1 VFQYDA
7 GTWIMSQSLS
17 NQRSGYKRPIRRM
30 LKLKCID
37 WGPGVSF
44 GTTNV
49 GYEETAAQSL
59 VAPEMKTGGRAFAHP
74 PAE

>member
-1 VFQYDA
+1 
-7 GTWIMSQSLS
+7 
-17 NQRSGYKRPIRRM
+17 M

-37 WGPGVSF
+37 WGEGVSF

-49 GYEETAAQSL
+49 GYEETTAQSL